1 MKLLPALVAL
11 ALATAAGAQSK
22 APTMNGFTLEPSS
35 VPLEE
40 ILRGGPGRDGI
51 PALDSPAALPA
62 AAAQWHDDEIVMGV
76 EVGSEA
82 RAYPVAILNWHE
94 LVNDALGGQPIL
106 VTYCPLCGTGL
117 VFDRRFGE
125 ETRRFGVS
133 GLLYKSDV
141 LFFDRESESLWSQIE
156 ATAITG
162 PAIGTRLRVVRSR
175 MMRWGDW
182 RKLHPQ
188 SSVLSLET
196 GHQRDYARDP
206 YGDYATS
213 ERVLLPA
220 PVDPRYHPKM
230 PTVGI
235 RAPGG
240 SARAYPADEI
250 ERAGG
255 RVEERFEGRSVAIVY
270 HPGSRHFEV
279 DAPED
284 LEVVEG
290 FWFAWAAF
298 HPETSVFESPAG
310 HGSRGSKGINPP

>member
-162 PAIGTRLRVVRSR
+162 PAIGTRLRMVRSR

-230 PTVGI
+230 PTLGVRTREG
-235 RAPGG
+235 A
-240 SARAYPADEI
+240 ARAYTGAELGN
-250 ERAGG
+250 AGG
-255 RVEERFEGRSVAIVY
+255 SIEETFEG
-270 HPGSRHFEV
+270 HPLKVSYDPEKQVF
-279 DAPED
+279 DAQVPDE
-284 LEVVEG
+284 LEVIEG
-290 FWFAWAAF
+290 YWFAWAAF
-298 HPETSVFESPAG
+298 HPDTTVFVAVPEA
-310 HGSRGSKGINPP
+310 NE